1 VVNLLTAKRRRV
13 SQTKRDLSIK
23 KEARLSLRRR
33 TLARCARDSAAKLR
47 NDGHF
52 GRSEGGVQLG
62 FRLRGVRPD
71 LAHGPMGSFC
81 HGRRSMGGPGLV
93 LKAPRVLVIDCN

>member
-47 NDGHF
+47 NDGYF

-62 FRLRGVRPD
+62 G
-71 LAHGPMGSFC
+71 AYGPIKPTARSALSAAIAAPWE
-81 HGRRSMGGPGLV
+81 GRV
-93 LKAPRVLVIDCN
+93 WF